1 MKTVKPY
8 ILPRPFSGFN
18 IPISVQSVYLK
29 DYSLRNNFTF
39 SLPIVEMT
47 TSNSFIKLES
57 ILNTGDKNNFDISIV
72 SAFVLP
78 IDNKQ
83 KLLKIFSNHRNND
96 NIRFHI
102 LLEKKILSINEI
114 LALAQNTEKIR
125 KLIPSYTDVK
135 SLLKDLKI

>member
-114 LALAQNTEKIR
+114 LAWAQNTGKIR